1 MKLLGID
8 LGYNATKIVSSTGK
22 VQFPSIVGTPDKS
35 SFQIVG
41 ASGFSIKHNNKHYNI
56 GNVAA
61 EQSRFVTR
69 KEDREWI
76 NSDEYMVLF
85 HAALSTQF
93 VKGPESVT
101 VVTGLPL
108 AYYDADKQN
117 IKEQFE
123 RMHHV
128 FRDDRNVVTL
138 NVEKCSVVPQPMG
151 TLAHVAFDDEGNI
164 TNSTMLTGRVGII
177 DIGGKTT
184 NILHALRMAD
194 IRAETESVA
203 IGGWDVVRAMQSK
216 VESACPG
223 VGYSDHEISEAV
235 KKMFV
240 KYKGRVVDL
249 SQEVNSVLDKVTQ
262 PILSKVR
269 ELWAADGAR
278 LDQIL
283 ISGGGAHLIGDRLK
297 SALDHENVELVDD
310 PVFAN
315 AMGYYKLAKW
325 QEKSNG

>member
-8 LGYNATKIVSSTGK
+8 LGYNATKIVSATGK
-22 VQFPSIVGTPDKS
+22 VTFPSIVGTPEKS
-35 SFQIVG
+35 AFRIVG
-41 ASGFSIKHNNKHYNI
+41 SSDFTIKHNNRYYNI
-56 GNVAA
+56 GNVAV
-61 EQSRFVTR
+61 EHSRWTTR

-93 VKGPESVT
+93 VRGPETVT

-108 AYYDADKQN
+108 AYYDVDKDS
-117 IKEQFE
+117 IKERFE
-123 RMHHV
+123 CMHHV
-128 FRDDRNVVTL
+128 FRDDRRIVTL

-184 NILHALRMAD
+184 NILSALKMAD
-194 IRAETESVA
+194 IRAETES
-203 IGGWDVVRAMQSK
+203 IGLGGWDVVRAMRPH
-216 VESACPG
+216 VENACPG
-223 VGYSDHEISEAV
+223 VGYSDHEVSEAIKSMSV
-235 KKMFV
+235 N
-240 KYKGRVVDL
+240 YKGRVVDL
-249 SQEVNSVLDKVTQ
+249 SSSVNDVLDSVTE
-262 PILSKVR
+262 PILSKIR

-283 ISGGGAHLIGDRLK
+283 ISGGGAHLIGHRLVGE
-297 SALDHENVELVDD
+297 LDHENVELVDD

-325 QEKSNG
+325 QEKSG